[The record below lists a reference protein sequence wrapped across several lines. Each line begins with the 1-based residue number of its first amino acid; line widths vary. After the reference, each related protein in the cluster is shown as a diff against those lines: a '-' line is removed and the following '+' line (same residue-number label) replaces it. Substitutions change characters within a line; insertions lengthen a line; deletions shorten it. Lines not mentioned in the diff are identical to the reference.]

1 MIANQFELYELLE
14 VGPIGSRYRGRL
26 SGSVDAEIYL
36 LRTTPESQVQW
47 WIQRLRLA
55 AMISEPHCIRIL
67 RIDETHE
74 PPFVAI
80 AKPDGT
86 ELSKLVSNRLVVENA
101 QTLAATAMN
110 LAEEHGVEVITDF
123 EGLARDCLEALAA
136 CESMGLVIGGLTPST
151 VFRNGNEQW
160 QVDVTGLRSS
170 ILGASHAEER
180 YRELLAPEL
189 QTASRENDTMLSG
202 DSVLRFD
209 SDSDIY
215 SLAATIRHAISV
227 SNSSSQPSARR
238 LLSLM
243 SDCFAD
249 EPAARPT
256 ASELLKRLAT
266 PDRSENLTADS
277 VSNSSNQDFDAT
289 INVEVPVE
297 TPAGIL
303 VEGSQLGRYKVC
315 EKLGTG
321 GMGAVYR
328 AVDEIENRSVAIK
341 ILNKQVAPDS
351 ITARRF
357 AKEARL
363 QAKANNPYVANLLE
377 INGEVSQPYMVVE
390 YVDGGTLGSLVKPGR
405 PFDEQFALS
414 IMADAVRGLA
424 IAHARGIVHRDFKP
438 DNILLTSDTRAWL
451 ASNAPYA
458 IDGSKSQPLTLGK
471 IYAKVS
477 DFGLARTA
485 QQSESMAMTRDGTLL
500 GTPLYMSPE
509 QCRGEPAGM
518 PADVYSVGVT
528 LFQLLSGRP
537 PFEADTHVALLN
549 QHCNAA
555 PPSLK
560 QLRPQLSDALVRTV
574 ENCLAKTPE
583 ARYANASALL
593 VDLENILRG
602 EPTSL
607 GLHPPILS
615 TNDPDV
621 MRFEHSW
628 NLVSSPSQ
636 LWPYISNTDR
646 VNHAIGLPSVTY
658 TARQDPVHGAQR
670 FAEAKVAGQR
680 IRWQE
685 HPYEWIEGRRMSVLR
700 EFTHGPFR
708 WFVNI
713 VELQPSVGGGTRL
726 VQTLIV
732 TPSNWLGKQIAR
744 LQLGK
749 KSKANFGRAYQQIDD
764 YISQSLFNQA
774 DRDPFVSRT
783 ELRPSKLQKLQS
795 RLEQLRKR
803 NFDPLV
809 IDTLAQFLE
818 HASDLEVARIRPIAL
833 AERFKLNP
841 EQVINACLEGT
852 RLGVFSLLWD
862 IMCPSCRIPADIQET
877 LSAIK
882 DHGFCEACNL
892 SFGIDF
898 ADSVELIFRVHPEIR
913 EVVTATYCIGGPA
926 WSRHVVAQVR
936 LAAGER
942 FACDLNL
949 SEGAYIVRGPQL
961 PFVINFRVGHDEGM
975 RRVELSLARPPSG
988 SRIQLPV
995 GSQVIHLCNDSVSDQ
1010 QVRIERVADQHNALS
1025 AAKASTMALFR
1036 ELFPDEVLS
1045 SDQIVSVA
1053 HITVMRVKMHGSEQ
1067 LYQTLGDGPA
1077 FSQIREKLDLVLRIV
1092 KANNGAVVK
1101 TVGEGVIASFSD
1113 PKSAVLAAI
1122 ELVQCTSNDDLRISV
1137 AIHAGS
1143 AMVATV
1149 DERIDYFGKT
1159 LKTLDQLSDA
1169 ASLHAM
1175 ALTSSITELSEV
1187 QRLFEEHRFKLRVLP
1202 QLVLSDK
1209 SIGHLAFQSAE

>member
-1 MIANQFELYELLE
+1 MIANQFELSELLD

-26 SGSVDAEIYL
+26 SDSVDAEIYL
-36 LRTTPESQVQW
+36 LRTTPDRQLQW
-47 WIQRLRLA
+47 WIQRIRLA
-55 AMISEPHCIRIL
+55 AMISAPNCL
-67 RIDETHE
+67 RVLCIDETHE

-80 AKPDGT
+80 ANPDGT
-86 ELSKLVSNRLVVENA
+86 ELSKLISNQLVVEDA
-101 QTLAATAMN
+101 HTFAASASELAAEAS
-110 LAEEHGVEVITDF
+110 VELITDF
-123 EGLARDCLEALAA
+123 ESLARDCLHALAA
-136 CESMGLVIGGLTPST
+136 CESLGLVIGGLTPNT
-151 VFRNGNEQW
+151 IFRNRNGQW
-160 QVDVTGLRSS
+160 QVDISGLRSS
-170 ILGASHAEER
+170 IFGSTQADEKYWEF
-180 YRELLAPEL
+180 LAPEL
-189 QTASRENDTMLSG
+189 QVASSEDDKVPRCDTA
-202 DSVLRFD
+202 
-209 SDSDIY
+209 SDIY
-215 SLAATIRHAISV
+215 SLAATIRHAIAA
-227 SNSSSQPSARR
+227 SNSNTQPSARR
-238 LLSLM
+238 LLDLL

-249 EPAARPT
+249 EPAARPN
-256 ASELLKRLAT
+256 ARELLQHLAT
-266 PDRSENLTADS
+266 PDRSANLTADS

-303 VEGSQLGRYKVC
+303 VEGTQLGRYKVC
-315 EKLGTG
+315 ERLGTG

-341 ILNKQVAPDS
+341 ILNRQVAPDS

-363 QAKANNPYVANLLE
+363 QAKANNPYVANLYE
-377 INGEVSQPYMVVE
+377 INGDVSQPYMVVE
-390 YVDGGTLGSLVKPGR
+390 FVDGGTLGSLVKPGR
-405 PFDEQFALS
+405 PFDEQFALT

-438 DNILLTSDTRAWL
+438 DNVLLTTETRTWL
-451 ASNAPYA
+451 ATNAPFA
-458 IDGSKSQPLTLGK
+458 IEGSKSQSLTIGK

-509 QCRGEPAGM
+509 QCRGEPAEM

-537 PFEADTHVALLN
+537 PFEADTQVALLN

-574 ENCLAKTPE
+574 ENCLAKNPE
-583 ARYANASALL
+583 ARYENAGALL

-615 TNDPDV
+615 TDDPDV

-628 NLVSSPSQ
+628 DLVSSPSQ

-646 VNHAIGLPSVTY
+646 VNHAIGLPAVTY
-658 TARQDPVHGAQR
+658 TTRQDPVHGVQR

-685 HPYEWIEGRRMSVLR
+685 HPYEWIEGRRLSVLR

-713 VELQPSVGGGTRL
+713 VELQPTMGGGTRV

-732 TPSNWLGKQIAR
+732 TPRNWLGKQIAR

-764 YISQSLFNQA
+764 YISQSQFSQA
-774 DRDPFVSRT
+774 DRDPFIGRT
-783 ELRPSKLQKLQS
+783 ELRPSQLQKLQT

-841 EQVINACLEGT
+841 DQVTGACLEGT

-892 SFGIDF
+892 NFGIDL
-898 ADSVELIFRVHPEIR
+898 AESVELIFRVHPEIR
-913 EVVTATYCIGGPA
+913 EVTTATYCIGGPA

-961 PFVINFRVGHDEGM
+961 PFIISFRVGHDEGM
-975 RRVELSLARPPSG
+975 RRIELSLARPPSD

-995 GSQVIHLCNDSVSDQ
+995 GSQVIHLCNDSSSDQ
-1010 QVRIERVADQHNALS
+1010 QVRIERIADQHNALS
-1025 AAKASTMALFR
+1025 AAKASTIALFR
-1036 ELFPDEVLS
+1036 ELFPGEVLS

-1053 HITVMRVKMHGSEQ
+1053 HITVMRVKIHGSQ
-1067 LYQTLGDGPA
+1067 LLYESLGDGPA
-1077 FSQIREKLDLVLRIV
+1077 FSQIRALLDLVLRIV
-1092 KANNGAVVK
+1092 KANRGAVVK
-1101 TVGEGVIASFSD
+1101 TVGEGVLASFSD
-1113 PKSAVLAAI
+1113 PKSAVLSAI
-1122 ELVQCTSNDDLRISV
+1122 ELIQSKSNDDLQVSV
-1137 AIHAGS
+1137 AIHSGA

-1159 LKTLDQLSDA
+1159 LKALDQLSEA
-1169 ASLHAM
+1169 ASSQSI
-1175 ALTSSITELSEV
+1175 ALTSSITELAEV
-1187 QRLFEEHRFKLRVLP
+1187 RRLFEEHRLKVRVLP
-1202 QLVLSDK
+1202 ELLLSDK
-1209 SIGHLAFQSAE
+1209 SIGHEVFQSAE

>member
-1 MIANQFELYELLE
+1 MIANQFELYELLD

-26 SGSVDAEIYL
+26 SDSVDAEIYL
-36 LRTTPESQVQW
+36 LRTTPESQFHF
-47 WIQRLRLA
+47 WIRRLRLA
-55 AMISEPHCIRIL
+55 AMISAPYCIRVL
-67 RIDETHE
+67 CIDENHE
-74 PPFVAI
+74 PPFAAI
-80 AKPDGT
+80 ANPDGT
-86 ELSKLVSNRLVVENA
+86 ELSQLISNRLVVENA
-101 QTLAATAMN
+101 QTLAATASD
-110 LAEEHGVEVITDF
+110 LAAENGIEVVTDF

-136 CESMGLVIGGLTPST
+136 CERMGLVIGGLTPNT
-151 VFRNGNEQW
+151 IFRNKNGKW

-170 ILGASHAEER
+170 SLGATQAEER

-189 QTASRENDTMLSG
+189 QAASRENDTVLTEVAVPRC
-202 DSVLRFD
+202 DSA
-209 SDSDIY
+209 SDIY
-215 SLAATIRHAISV
+215 SLAATIRHAISA

-256 ASELLKRLAT
+256 ANELLKRLAT
-266 PDRSENLTADS
+266 PDRSANLTADS

-341 ILNKQVAPDS
+341 ILNRQVAPDS

-363 QAKANNPYVANLLE
+363 QAKANNPYVANLFE
-377 INGEVSQPYMVVE
+377 INGDVAQPYMVVE
-390 YVDGGTLGSLVKPGR
+390 FVDGGTLGSLVKPGR
-405 PFDEQFALS
+405 PFDELFTLT

-438 DNILLTSDTRAWL
+438 DNVLLTSESRTWL
-451 ASNAPYA
+451 ASNEPYA
-458 IDGSKSQPLTLGK
+458 VDGSKSQPLTLGK

-509 QCRGEPAGM
+509 QCRGEPAEM

-555 PPSLK
+555 PPALK

-574 ENCLAKTPE
+574 ENCLAKNPE
-583 ARYANASALL
+583 ARYENAGALL

-607 GLHPPILS
+607 GLHPQILS
-615 TNDPDV
+615 MDDPDV

-628 NLVSSPSQ
+628 DLVSSPSQ

-658 TARQDPVHGAQR
+658 TTRQDPVRGAQR
-670 FAEAKVAGQR
+670 FAEAKIAGQR

-713 VELQPSVGGGTRL
+713 VELQPTVGGGTRL

-732 TPSNWLGKQIAR
+732 TPRNWLGKQIAR

-749 KSKANFGRAYQQIDD
+749 KSKASFGRAYQQIDD

-774 DRDPFVSRT
+774 DRDPFVGRT
-783 ELRPSKLQKLQS
+783 ELRPNQLQKLQT

-803 NFDPLV
+803 NVDPLV

-833 AERFKLNP
+833 ADRFKLNP
-841 EQVINACLEGT
+841 DQVINACLEGT
-852 RLGVFSLLWD
+852 RLGVFGLLWD

-892 SFGIDF
+892 NFGIDL

-949 SEGAYIVRGPQL
+949 SEGAYVVRGPQL
-961 PFVINFRVGHDEGM
+961 PFVINFRVGHGEGM
-975 RRVELSLARPPSG
+975 RRVELSLGRPPSN

-995 GSQVIHLCNDSVSDQ
+995 GSQVIHLCNDSASDQ

-1036 ELFPDEVLS
+1036 ELFPGEVLS

-1053 HITVMRVKMHGSEQ
+1053 HITVMRVKIHGSQ
-1067 LYQTLGDGPA
+1067 RLYETLGDGPA
-1077 FSQIREKLDLVLRIV
+1077 FSQIRKSLDLILRIV
-1092 KANNGAVVK
+1092 KANSGAVVK
-1101 TVGEGVIASFSD
+1101 TVGEGVLASFSD
-1113 PKSAVLAAI
+1113 PKSAVLSAI
-1122 ELVQCTSNDDLRISV
+1122 ELIQSKLNEDLRISV
-1137 AIHAGS
+1137 AIHSGS
-1143 AMVATV
+1143 AMVATL

-1159 LKTLDQLSDA
+1159 LKTVDQLSE
-1169 ASLHAM
+1169 ASSPQAI
-1175 ALTSSITELSEV
+1175 ALTSIIIELGEV
-1187 QRLFEEHRFKLRVLP
+1187 RRLFEEHRLKVRVLP

-1209 SIGHLAFQSAE
+1209 SIGHEVFQSAE